1 MFTTPT
7 LRLDGLAV
15 ASLALLDGPNSAHL
29 YMATIDQHKLFLE
42 GFAIQLEEEIHE
54 EMQTDPL
61 LQCLSDIDF
70 LISKLDTATIDHA
83 EQLKNNMVHYTDDF
97 TTNGTMVITQLNYSG
112 SPEIGTVKV
121 IHYIIRVLL
130 VLNYRMFLQVLYNFS
145 EEFKR
150 PKEIESTL
158 NDLELA
164 ARNIAL
170 GLPNLLTTS
179 NSTFKVRS
187 CKPNN
192 FIFY

>member
-1 MFTTPT
+1 
-7 LRLDGLAV
+7 
-15 ASLALLDGPNSAHL
+15 
-29 YMATIDQHKLFLE
+29 MATIDQHKLFLE

-145 EEFKR
+145 KEFKR

-179 NSTFKVRS
+179 NSTFKVRTR
-187 CKPNN
+187 KLNN

>member
-1 MFTTPT
+1 
-7 LRLDGLAV
+7 
-15 ASLALLDGPNSAHL
+15 
-29 YMATIDQHKLFLE
+29 
-42 GFAIQLEEEIHE
+42 
-54 EMQTDPL
+54 
-61 LQCLSDIDF
+61 
-70 LISKLDTATIDHA
+70 
-83 EQLKNNMVHYTDDF
+83 
-97 TTNGTMVITQLNYSG
+97 
-112 SPEIGTVKV
+112 
-121 IHYIIRVLL
+121 
-130 VLNYRMFLQVLYNFS
+130 MFLQVLYNFS

-187 CKPNN
+187 RKPNN

>member
-1 MFTTPT
+1 
-7 LRLDGLAV
+7 
-15 ASLALLDGPNSAHL
+15 
-29 YMATIDQHKLFLE
+29 MATIDQHKLFLE